1 MSMSESSNIIQMNN
15 DHIPE
20 SDESD
25 EDFDLDDE
33 EDDTYGAVIV
43 HPRNQIPQKH

>member
-1 MSMSESSNIIQMNN
+1 MNN

-43 HPRNQIPQKH
+43 HPRNQIHQKH